1 MGLFIAVTMLL
12 SAIIV
17 GVPPVG
23 VSSAATVDRVASNDR
38 YATSVEVARRVGG
51 GSLSGLDRLIL
62 VTGESFPDGLVASG
76 LAGYLDE
83 GGRAGRTA
91 ILLTQTASLPAVV
104 AEAITQSG
112 VGVSNVVVVGGPS
125 AVSDTAY
132 AAIARAAGWN
142 GAGENPV
149 ARIYGQ
155 TRYETAAAVA
165 DYVDEVSGGNLDESY
180 RTVLVA
186 NGENFPDALAGG
198 VVAYRNG
205 HLIVLSPP
213 ARTPSATRLAID
225 RIEANCAVLLGGPA
239 ALSERVGAEVNERL
253 ALGGCGVDRVGG
265 GDRFETA
272 ALIAL
277 RFQSAIDR
285 ASQVL
290 LASGV
295 EFADALT
302 AAPLAGGNRP
312 MLLTRSGELPDAT
325 AAWLRTNGSNLVVIA
340 VIGGTGVIPNGVVN
354 QAVTAATS
362 TPITPTPSTPTTT
375 SPPATT
381 PPAPPS
387 GEPMILQFSLP
398 GGGLIVLP
406 LTSGQIDVA
415 IDWGTGGSDGCP
427 TTWTNANIDADPAGP
442 SCMFP
447 PGAATVEIRKGSGEG
462 PWLTQYGPGVGS
474 ALKSVVSFGDLG
486 SVSMERAFF
495 NETGL
500 ESLPTVLPSSVRN
513 VSQMLRGAST
523 FNQDISGWNMSEV
536 TNTSQMFLNA
546 SEFNNGCAPGVG
558 ACPLDWD
565 TGKVTNMSS
574 MFRNTP
580 FNQNIATWNTGMV
593 TNMSEMFRGAAEFN
607 QNIAAWNTGMVTN
620 MSEMFKGASEF
631 NQNIAAWNTGMVT
644 NMSEMFRGAAE
655 FNQNL
660 SGWVVTSVTTCSRFA
675 DDADAWVLFTPS
687 FTNCTP

>member
-1 MGLFIAVTMLL
+1 MGLSIATMMLL
-12 SAIIV
+12 IAMIV
-17 GVPPVG
+17 AVPPVG
-23 VSSAATVDRVASNDR
+23 EVSAATVDRLEGGDR
-38 YATSVEVARRVGG
+38 YETAVEVARRVGG

-125 AVSDTAY
+125 AVSDAAY

-149 ARIYGQ
+149 ARIYGE

-165 DYVDEVSGGNLDESY
+165 DYVDGVAGGNLDESY

-272 ALIAL
+272 ALIAS

-295 EFADALT
+295 EFADSLT

-427 TTWTNANIDADPAGP
+427 TTWTNANIDPADPVGP
-442 SCMFP
+442 SCLFP
-447 PGAATVEIRKGSGEG
+447 PGAATVKIGKGSGEG

-486 SVSMERAFF
+486 IVSMEGAFL

-523 FNQDISGWNMSEV
+523 FNQDISSWNMSEV
-536 TNTSQMFLNA
+536 TNTSQMFRNA
-546 SEFNNGCAPGVG
+546 SEFNNGCDEET
-558 ACPLDWD
+558 CSKPLSWN
-565 TGKVTNMSS
+565 TGKVTNMSA

-593 TNMSEMFRGAAEFN
+593 TNMSG
-607 QNIAAWNTGMVTN
+607 
-620 MSEMFKGASEF
+620 MFKGASEF
-631 NQNIAAWNTGMVT
+631 NQNLA
-644 NMSEMFRGAAE
+644 
-655 FNQNL
+655 
-660 SGWVVTSVTTCSRFA
+660 GWVVTSVTTCIEFA
-675 DDADAWVLFTPS
+675 DDADDWVLSKPS